1 MVPLTKELTSLSPS
15 TSREVGF
22 VTKDGI
28 YQRMS
33 LLYGSLAAFVMGAN
47 NMMPLVTSPGVNHWC
62 APPDGIQV
70 SEEDWKNMSIPVDE
84 DGKYS
89 QCQMLN
95 GTDNSSVVACT
106 KWLYESSRH
115 FGTIVEEWNLV
126 CDRAWFVPA
135 TTVVYLLGS
144 IVGFIISGI
153 LSDSIGRKPVAM
165 VSCIAVIVFCISIG
179 NATNIAFYIV
189 LRFFVASAVSA
200 LALPLYVLL
209 IEVVA
214 VSNRGLYAIVMAG
227 GYGAGTASV
236 RVAHSLN
243 LGWRLFQLL
252 LMVPTTTL
260 VLGFPWIQESP
271 RWLISRWNLSK
282 AEKVVLTIG
291 RINGTKPE
299 HTMELW
305 RSIRLDLEKE
315 EEKYSEMLRV
325 ELLSVLL
332 APSLRC
338 ANVILFYSWFT
349 VSLTYYGIHVYVVRN
364 PSTTM
369 LVTLLTFLPIATLT
383 YCGMEYLGRTR
394 TLTCAMFLTAF
405 SCSLDVFFRG
415 DEGSAVPTVL
425 TDALEL
431 LGIGVA
437 QSVVVLVIAEVNP
450 TAVRTIA
457 VCCGF
462 VCSRSGMICATLA
475 QHLWTLPSVGP
486 PVLYGVCC
494 LVAGILVTCV
504 PETKAAR
511 LPEAVKKFNM
521 FEIAPLPLG
530 RKSHRRRAEESSS
543 RHSPVHM
550 GRNSLKPVLSK
561 LGEIYGSESTTLS
574 SYGISDVVLDIRDI
588 IQKSSDTNRSAI

>member
-62 APPDGIQV
+62 APPDGIQG

-84 DGKYS
+84 DGTYS
-89 QCQMLN
+89 QCQMFN
-95 GTDNSSVVACT
+95 GSDNRSVVSCT
-106 KWLYESSRH
+106 EWLYESSSH

-200 LALPLYVLL
+200 LVLPLYVLL

-214 VSNRGLYAIVMAG
+214 VSNRGLHAIVMAG

-236 RVAHSLN
+236 RVAQSLN

-338 ANVILFYSWFT
+338 ANLILFYSWFT

-383 YCGMEYLGRTR
+383 YWGMEYLGRTR

-415 DEGSAVPTVL
+415 DEGSAVPTAL
-425 TDALEL
+425 TDSLEL

-486 PVLYGVCC
+486 PALYGVCC

-504 PETKAAR
+504 PETKSAR

>member
-1 MVPLTKELTSLSPS
+1 MVPLTKELTPISPS
-15 TSREVGF
+15 TSREFGF

-28 YQRMS
+28 YQRMT
-33 LLYGSLAAFVMGAN
+33 LLYGSLAAFVMAAN
-47 NMMPLVTSPGVNHWC
+47 NMMPLVASPGVNHWC
-62 APPDGIQV
+62 APPDGVQV

-106 KWLYESSRH
+106 KWQYESSRH

-135 TTVVYLLGS
+135 TTVVYLFGT

-153 LSDSIGRKPVAM
+153 LSDSIGRMPVAM

-179 NATNIAFYIV
+179 NAANIALYIV

-200 LALPLYVLL
+200 LTLPLYVLL

-214 VSNRGLYAIVMAG
+214 VSNRGLYGIIIAG
-227 GYGAGTASV
+227 GYAAGTASV
-236 RVAHSLN
+236 HVAQSVN
-243 LGWRLFQLL
+243 IGWRLFQLL

-260 VLGFPWIQESP
+260 VLGLPWIQESP

-282 AEKVVLTIG
+282 AENVVLTIG

-299 HTMELW
+299 RTMELW

-332 APSLRC
+332 APSLRRT
-338 ANVILFYSWFT
+338 NVILFYSWFT
-349 VSLTYYGIHVYVVRN
+349 VSLTYYGIHVYMMMN

-369 LVTLLTFLPIATLT
+369 MVTLLTFLPIAMLT
-383 YCGMEYLGRTR
+383 YCGMECLGRTR
-394 TLTCAMFLTAF
+394 TLTCAMFLSTF
-405 SCSLDVFFRG
+405 SCLLDVFFRG
-415 DEGSAVPTVL
+415 DEGSAVSAAL
-425 TDALEL
+425 TDTLEV
-431 LGIGVA
+431 LGITVA
-437 QSVVVLVIAEVNP
+437 QTVVVLVIAEVNP

-462 VCSRSGMICATLA
+462 VCSRSGMICAALA

-486 PVLYGVCC
+486 PVLYGVFC
-494 LVAGILVTCV
+494 LVAGILVTFV

-530 RKSHRRRAEESSS
+530 RKSHRRKAEARSP
-543 RHSPVHM
+543 RHSPVHVA
-550 GRNSLKPVLSK
+550 RRSLEPVLSK
-561 LGEIYGSESTTLS
+561 LVEIYGSETTTLS
-574 SYGISDVVLDIRDI
+574 SYGISDVLLDIRDV
-588 IQKSSDTNRSAI
+588 IQKSSDTNHSAL